1 MIGRNIAM
9 LHLIDN
15 RRECKIFPLL
25 LVAGVILWSGNT
37 FAAATADSC
46 VVGKLA
52 KAGAEAALKQETE
65 RANQYAQTETDSA
78 NTLSQCLGSL
88 SSTLV
93 IPQFPSAGY
102 LIDKIKNE
110 VCNVVRSK
118 ISQKWGNYTNI
129 SVDPW
134 EQLSSRLPDTH
145 GLINPSKKN
154 IGLNTEQVATGQGED
169 ANSDAYP
176 YHN

>member
-1 MIGRNIAM
+1 MKERNKIM
-9 LHLIDN
+9 RHRIDN
-15 RRECKIFPLL
+15 HLECKMFPSL
-25 LVAGVILWSGNT
+25 LVAGVLLFSST
-37 FAAATADSC
+37 SCLAATADSC
-46 VVGKLA
+46 VAGKLA

-65 RANQYAQTETDSA
+65 RANQNAQSETDTG

-88 SSTLV
+88 SATLV
-93 IPQFPSAGY
+93 IPQFPSAGS

-110 VCNVVRSK
+110 VCNAVRSK
-118 ISQKWGNYTNI
+118 ISEKWGNYMNI
-129 SVDPW
+129 TVDPW

-145 GLINPSKKN
+145 GLINPSKTSV
-154 IGLNTEQVATGQGED
+154 GLNTNQIATGQGED

>member
-1 MIGRNIAM
+1 M
-9 LHLIDN
+9 LQHIN
-15 RRECKIFPLL
+15 KHRECRVAPLL
-25 LVAGVILWSGNT
+25 FVAGVLVFSSST

-46 VVGKLA
+46 VAGKLA
-52 KAGAEAALKQETE
+52 KAGAEAALNQETE
-65 RANQYAQTETDSA
+65 RANQFAQSETDTG

-88 SSTLV
+88 SATLV
-93 IPQFPSAGY
+93 IPQFPSAGS

-118 ISQKWGNYTNI
+118 ISAKWGQYTHI

-145 GLINPSKKN
+145 GLINPSKTSLE
-154 IGLNTEQVATGQGED
+154 LNTNQIATGQGED